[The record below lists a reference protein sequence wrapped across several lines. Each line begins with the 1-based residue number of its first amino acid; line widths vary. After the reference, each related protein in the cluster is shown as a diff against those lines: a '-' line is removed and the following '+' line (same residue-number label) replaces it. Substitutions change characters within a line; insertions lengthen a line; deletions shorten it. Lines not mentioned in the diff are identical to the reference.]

1 MNICLLLSAR
11 FIVAFAALLL
21 PHIAAAQ
28 TPPDTPAPP
37 GAPGPPGAPPA
48 AVPPPAPP
56 ALIYKDGVVKVGST
70 LKQSRGRLTDIDKG
84 DNGCYL
90 TLVDDKKNESI
101 EVGKFDLCL
110 QKPPPKG
117 KKVEL
122 TFSMEIIQAA
132 DCYGDAKCKRTE
144 TVPLVTAVKIVE

>member
-1 MNICLLLSAR
+1 MNICLLISAR
-11 FIVAFAALLL
+11 FIVTFAALLL
-21 PHIAAAQ
+21 PQIAAAQ
-28 TPPDTPAPP
+28 SPPDTPAP
-37 GAPGPPGAPPA
+37 AGAPPA
-48 AVPPPAPP
+48 AVPPAAP

>member
-1 MNICLLLSAR
+1 MNICLLISAR
-11 FIVAFAALLL
+11 FIVTFAALLL
-21 PHIAAAQ
+21 PQIAAAQ
-28 TPPDTPAPP
+28 SPPDTPAP
-37 GAPGPPGAPPA
+37 AGAPPA
-48 AVPPPAPP
+48 AAPPAAP

-70 LKQSRGRLTDIDKG
+70 LKQSRGRLTDVDKG

-90 TLVDDKKNESI
+90 TLVDDKKTESI

-110 QKPPPKG
+110 QKPPLKG

-122 TFSMEIIQAA
+122 TFSMETIQAA

-144 TVPLVTAVKIVE
+144 TVPLVTAVKILE

>member
-1 MNICLLLSAR
+1 MNICLLISAR
-11 FIVAFAALLL
+11 FIVTFAALLL
-21 PHIAAAQ
+21 PQIAAAQ
-28 TPPDTPAPP
+28 SPPDTPAP
-37 GAPGPPGAPPA
+37 AGAPPA
-48 AVPPPAPP
+48 AVPPAAP

-70 LKQSRGRLTDIDKG
+70 LKQSRGRLTDVDKG

-90 TLVDDKKNESI
+90 TLVDDKKTESI

-110 QKPPPKG
+110 QKPPLKG

-122 TFSMEIIQAA
+122 TFSMETIQAA

-144 TVPLVTAVKIVE
+144 TVPLVTAVKLLE

>member
-1 MNICLLLSAR
+1 MNICRLIFAR
-11 FIVAFAALLL
+11 FIVTCAALLL
-21 PHIAAAQ
+21 PQIADAQ
-28 TPPDTPAPP
+28 TPPDT
-37 GAPGPPGAPPA
+37 GAPAAAPA
-48 AVPPPAPP
+48 AVPPPAP
-56 ALIYKDGVVKVGST
+56 ALVYKDGVVKVGST

-110 QKPPPKG
+110 QKPPLKG

-122 TFSMEIIQAA
+122 TFSMETIQAA

-144 TVPLVTAVKIVE
+144 TVPLVTAVKLLE

>member
-1 MNICLLLSAR
+1 MNICRLIFAS
-11 FIVAFAALLL
+11 FIVTCAALLL
-21 PHIAAAQ
+21 PQIADAQ
-28 TPPDTPAPP
+28 TPPDT
-37 GAPGPPGAPPA
+37 GAPAAAAA
-48 AVPPPAPP
+48 AVPPPAAP
-56 ALIYKDGVVKVGST
+56 ALIYKEGVVKVGST

-110 QKPPPKG
+110 QKPPLKG

-122 TFSMEIIQAA
+122 TFSMETIQAA

>member
-1 MNICLLLSAR
+1 MNICRLIFAS
-11 FIVAFAALLL
+11 FIVTCAALLL
-21 PHIAAAQ
+21 PQIADAQ
-28 TPPDTPAPP
+28 TPPDT
-37 GAPGPPGAPPA
+37 GAPAAAPA
-48 AVPPPAPP
+48 AVPPPAAP

-110 QKPPPKG
+110 QKPPLKG

-122 TFSMEIIQAA
+122 TFSMETIQAA

>member
-1 MNICLLLSAR
+1 MNICLLISAR
-11 FIVAFAALLL
+11 FIVTFAALLL
-21 PHIAAAQ
+21 PQIAAAQ
-28 TPPDTPAPP
+28 SPPDTPAP
-37 GAPGPPGAPPA
+37 AGAPPA
-48 AVPPPAPP
+48 AVPPAAP

-70 LKQSRGRLTDIDKG
+70 LKQSRGRLTDVDKG

-90 TLVDDKKNESI
+90 TLVDDKKTESI

-110 QKPPPKG
+110 QKPPLKG

-122 TFSMEIIQAA
+122 TFSMEAIQAA

-144 TVPLVTAVKIVE
+144 TVPLVTAVKILE